1 MKSQIE
7 SVEVSEDTRAARPA
21 VIVVIALLFLVAL
34 WAVYASPVPKV
45 TPGRV
50 TTGLTPRSNSAWDG
64 TPLTLSAHLHTAR
77 SKFPLTGVVTF
88 NIYQTGAHLCSAP
101 AAAWVTCS
109 YDPPYLPNGR
119 YTYVVTYQGDHH
131 HRPSRSV
138 GAFTFFTPTTS
149 TRRDGQNQPTAG
161 AAKLIPRSIGTDP
174 RSRATSSDSAPIQRQ
189 KR

>member
-1 MKSQIE
+1 MEVQIE

-34 WAVYASPVPKV
+34 WAVYASLVPKAA
-45 TPGRV
+45 PGRV
-50 TTGLTPRSNSAWDG
+50 ATSLTPRASSAWDG
-64 TPLTLSAHLHTAR
+64 TPITLSAKLHAAR

-88 NIYQTGAHLCSAP
+88 SIYQTGTRLCSAP
-101 AAAWVTCS
+101 AAAWVACS

-119 YTYVVTYQGDHH
+119 YSYVVTYQGDRH

-138 GAFTFFTPTTS
+138 GAFIFFTPATS

-161 AAKLIPRSIGTDP
+161 AATLIPRSIGTNP
-174 RSRATSSDSAPIQRQ
+174 RSEARLVQEYQLP
-189 KR
+189 